1 VVAVLW
7 RAAVGC
13 VLAAGLGAAFAISY
27 TVQVIAVSDQ
37 ETALSISRDL
47 LRDGYPAYVVRS
59 TGAQGDVFR
68 VRVGAFANRVAALRY
83 AESMPEVAGSRP
95 VPALAEAIPQGIM
108 PLAPRLLWQHAWD
121 TQDMSVAPWPGGLA
135 LRIQSVD
142 PLRQAL
148 YVVFQDGSD
157 RRFEAWAAVPL
168 AVLPDPLLPPEVD
181 VPMVDLTITDDQS
194 PEVDPAAEEQGGSGA
209 NEGASAAGAAD
220 DATAVAT
227 GDPDDLGDDILDWL
241 ADPSQGEPEAGLLLL
256 RDRSL
261 WPPSWSDD
269 SEEVRSAFRTSLVAI
284 TSRSLELSEEDV
296 DALAY
301 LPAGSQPPAIVVL
314 DVSDASARD
323 VGRVVGLGDPAAGM
337 ATHGPAALVATPLD
351 AMPSWPSERMRRE
364 TPPDD
369 EVIGGDAWTVT
380 ADAGFVRITL
390 VDGAT
395 WRAGV
400 GTPLWSD
407 GRFVVAWD
415 GEMLLL
421 YDFVTR

>member
-1 VVAVLW
+1 
-7 RAAVGC
+7 
-13 VLAAGLGAAFAISY
+13 
-27 TVQVIAVSDQ
+27 
-37 ETALSISRDL
+37 
-47 LRDGYPAYVVRS
+47 
-59 TGAQGDVFR
+59 
-68 VRVGAFANRVAALRY
+68 
-83 AESMPEVAGSRP
+83 VAGSRP

-220 DATAVAT
+220 NATAVAT

-337 ATHGPAALVATPLD
+337 ATHGPAALVAAPLD